1 MSVTYRQVVA
11 YMLLVVM
18 MAACGGSPT
27 GEAPTTTADTP
38 ATTTTPEPTTSTSV
52 ELEGD
57 PAPPLAGTSWAVT
70 HYYSEEFNSTTNLWP
85 DTEITISFDSDSQ
98 FSGNA
103 GCNDFQGSYTVSGP
117 YIADPGSNE
126 ETGQTIE
133 ISDLSWTEM
142 ACEGEDLMTQEAEF
156 LAVLPRAAR
165 WLIGEGF
172 TEGDGLLI
180 RSNDGL
186 ILEASPTS

>member
-1 MSVTYRQVVA
+1 MSVTYRKVVSF
-11 YMLLVVM
+11 MVLVVM
-18 MAACGGSPT
+18 IAACGGSTT
-27 GEAPTTTADTP
+27 GDATTTTADTP
-38 ATTTTPEPTTSTSV
+38 GTTTTPGPITSTSV
-52 ELEGD
+52 VSEGD

-70 HYYSEEFNSTTNLWP
+70 HYFSEEFNSTTNLWP
-85 DTEITISFDSDSQ
+85 DTEITIRFDSDSE

-117 YIADPGSNE
+117 YIADPGSDE
-126 ETGQTIE
+126 EAGQTIE
-133 ISDLSWTEM
+133 ISELSWTEM

-156 LAVLPRAAR
+156 LAVLPRVAR

-180 RSNDGL
+180 RSADGP
-186 ILEASPTS
+186 ILEASPTG